1 MTRQHIIL
9 SITAYFQILFVS
21 CNVVFIQKQ
30 SILGVILSSF
40 MISLLWTFNVKKV
53 AFGGLVDRL
62 LYAVFA
68 CAGAVAG
75 VYLSNWLMRLI

>member
-9 SITAYFQILFVS
+9 SVTAYFQILFVS

-30 SILGVILSSF
+30 SIIGVILSSF

-68 CAGAVAG
+68 CAGAVTG